1 MPRPGTSTGPGTRTG
16 PGTIRARTGP
26 GEDEENALGRASA
39 RAARPAGGE
48 AAAAAVHVRPHARC
62 LLAPALV
69 LLLTSPAAAYLAA
82 VVPAGRWQGVGR
94 LAVAAAAL
102 AVVLRWSVLPFL
114 TWWATRY
121 TLTSSYVAVS
131 SGLLSRSSRR
141 VPLHAVVE
149 VACLQSPGARVWGSG
164 TLVVEAVG
172 EPEPLVLDDV
182 PRVRRLQRAL
192 HELADAA
199 VDEGGASADA
209 SDEAGR

>member
-1 MPRPGTSTGPGTRTG
+1 M
-16 PGTIRARTGP
+16 
-26 GEDEENALGRASA
+26 
-39 RAARPAGGE
+39 
-48 AAAAAVHVRPHARC
+48 RPHARC

-82 VVPAGRWQGVGR
+82 IVPAGRWQGAGR
-94 LAVAAAAL
+94 LVVAAAGL

-114 TWWATRY
+114 AWWATRY
-121 TLTSSYVAVS
+121 TLTPSFVAVRC
-131 SGLLSRSSRR
+131 GVLSRSSRQ

-149 VACLQSPGARVWGSG
+149 MACLQSPGARVWGSG

-172 EPEPLVLDDV
+172 EPAPLVLDDV

-199 VDEGGASADA
+199 AEPATGPARGQDGA
-209 SDEAGR
+209 